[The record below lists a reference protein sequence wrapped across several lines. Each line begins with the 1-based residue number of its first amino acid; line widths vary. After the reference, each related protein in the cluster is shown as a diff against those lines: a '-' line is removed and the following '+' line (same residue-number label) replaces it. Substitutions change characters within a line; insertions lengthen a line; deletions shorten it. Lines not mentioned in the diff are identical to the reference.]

1 MTRTLAFIAAPLLVG
16 LTAACATPSF
26 HSPVEVTRF
35 TSAPGAALPRG
46 PIAVRAAPGEDTAD
60 PAYAAFQ
67 TAVIEQLGTAG
78 FQVVGPNAPYVAL
91 VDVERRMLEAGSQ
104 RGPVSVGGGAS
115 SGGYGSGVGLGVG
128 INLTPPDPDE
138 IDTLLSVS
146 IRPSAGGDD
155 AVWEGRARFTA
166 SANNEYAD
174 VTAAADK
181 VASALFQGFPGNSGE
196 TIEVE

>member
-1 MTRTLAFIAAPLLVG
+1 MTRTLAILAAPLLVG
-16 LTAACATPSF
+16 LTAACATRSY

-35 TSAPGAALPRG
+35 TSAPAAALPRG
-46 PIAVRAAPGEDTAD
+46 PVAVRAAPGEDAAD
-60 PAYAAFQ
+60 PAYAAYES
-67 TAVIEQLGTAG
+67 AVMAQLGTAG
-78 FQVVGPNAPYVAL
+78 FQIAGPDAPYVAL
-91 VDVERRMLEAGSQ
+91 VDVERRMLEADSR

-115 SGGYGSGVGLGVG
+115 TGSYGSGVGLGVG
-128 INLTPPDPDE
+128 IDLTPPDPDE

-146 IRPSAGGDD
+146 IRPSAGGD

-166 SANNEYAD
+166 SANNEFAD
-174 VTAAADK
+174 PAAAATK